1 MSRTAW
7 MPANFAQAFALR
19 SVVCGGTTRVLVCNL
34 STHLTEKAKPNP
46 RRPLPLFRTFT
57 GGARVCS
64 AHDHAQGTWHRC
76 GGTKRCRKKAD
87 RRTIGLRMSPRRLGK
102 TRLCCGMVGRI
113 MQSMPR
119 VAAQFKRAH
128 LFDQIA
134 GFGPRPPSIPLA
146 SFSWI
151 RLVLPVRRERSSN
164 HHHPHH
170 HRAPVHRAATTV

>member
-1 MSRTAW
+1 
-7 MPANFAQAFALR
+7 
-19 SVVCGGTTRVLVCNL
+19 
-34 STHLTEKAKPNP
+34 
-46 RRPLPLFRTFT
+46 
-57 GGARVCS
+57 
-64 AHDHAQGTWHRC
+64 
-76 GGTKRCRKKAD
+76 
-87 RRTIGLRMSPRRLGK
+87 
-102 TRLCCGMVGRI
+102 MVGRI
-113 MQSMPR
+113 VQSMPR
-119 VAAQFKRAH
+119 VAVQFKRAH